1 MEKPKSEQHVKVAHR
16 PLFVALRKDIKRH
29 PGGYPALAEEM
40 GRSGANAHVVLSSQF
55 NPDDLTH
62 APTAKVLLDMIE
74 TLRAG
79 YAQNVLSGYGSDRV
93 DFSEQGMTEADRAAF
108 CLRQIGELADVIRAK
123 SEAVAD
129 GKVDRREH
137 REIANLLRPLL
148 PELTAFCDAVEE

>member
-1 MEKPKSEQHVKVAHR
+1 MKKRADQHVKVTHR
-16 PLFVALRKDIKRH
+16 PLFVALHKDIKRH
-29 PGGYPALAEEM
+29 PGGYPALAEEL
-40 GRSGANAHVVLSSQF
+40 GWDGQNAHVILSGRF
-55 NPDDLTH
+55 NPNDMEH
-62 APTAKVLLDMIE
+62 KPTAQDLLDMLE

-93 DFSEQGMTEADRAAF
+93 DFSEHGMTEAERATF